1 MGHSTSVV
9 ALAAH
14 PLGQHVLTAQKPQR
28 KKMAMMEKGTKQTK
42 LSLTFNTRY
51 KCKLYLASYLR
62 AVCRFMA
69 PKKEVL
75 SLRAFFKYCP
85 V

>member
-1 MGHSTSVV
+1 MHTQLLHLSVSLSSRYTDQGGKSSEGFFLMGHSTSVV

-51 KCKLYLASYLR
+51 KCKL
-62 AVCRFMA
+62 
-69 PKKEVL
+69 
-75 SLRAFFKYCP
+75 
-85 V
+85 